1 MIVMVI
7 GLMEGVVFVI
17 VIDFNGCI
25 VVIEVEVIFSV
36 GVIKGL
42 NSFYLGLNLMNGQ
55 LMVQLELDQLKVLCL
70 EVVNMQG

>member
-42 NSFYLGLNLMNGQ
+42 NSFYLGLNLMNG
-55 LMVQLELDQLKVLCL
+55 
-70 EVVNMQG
+70 